1 MQLFSYICDCN
12 DLILLQMT
20 FLIVF
25 FWLLAFIVFYT
36 FFGYGILL
44 WLLVKVKDLFRPVK
58 AFPVVEECPDV
69 TLLIAAYNEED
80 YVEAKMQN
88 CRSLDYPADRLHITW
103 VTDGSSDSTPDRLR
117 EYPENT
123 VLHQPERGGKTAALN
138 RAMEYV
144 HTPIV
149 IMTDANTDLNPECIR
164 VIVRKFDDP
173 KVGCVSG
180 EKRVRREGSSASASE
195 GVYWKYESFLKS
207 LDDRLYSAMGAAGE
221 LIAIRRE
228 LWTEI
233 PAGTLVDDMIL
244 SMGIVRRGY
253 RIAYTSDAYAIESPS
268 ADIGEERKRKVRLGA
283 GGFQAISKLRDL
295 LNPFKYG
302 VVAFQFF
309 SHRVLR
315 WAVAPSCLVLLLIV
329 NIALVLCGAPLFYT
343 ITLALQALLYI
354 SALIGKFLDSR
365 GKKTKLSIPYYF
377 LFANFTTFAGLRY
390 YLHYNGNAAW
400 EKAKRA
406 S

>member
-1 MQLFSYICDCN
+1 MTVLT
-12 DLILLQMT
+12 IL
-20 FLIVF
+20 
-25 FWLLAFIVFYT
+25 FWLFAFIVFYT

-44 WLLVKVKDLFRPVK
+44 WILVRIKEAIAPRKQ
-58 AFPVVEECPDV
+58 FPVVEEHPDV

-80 YVEAKMQN
+80 YVEAKMRN
-88 CRSLDYPADRLHITW
+88 CRSLDYPADKLHITW

-123 VLHQPERGGKTAALN
+123 VLHQPQRAGKTAALN

-144 HTPIV
+144 NTPIV

-173 KVGCVSG
+173 QVGCVSG
-180 EKRVRREGSSASASE
+180 EKRVRQEGSSASASE

-221 LIAIRRE
+221 LIAIRRS

-244 SMGIVRRGY
+244 SMGIVRKGY
-253 RIAYTSDAYAIESPS
+253 RIAYTNEAYALESPS
-268 ADIGEERKRKVRLGA
+268 ADIEEERKRKVRLGA
-283 GGFQAISKLRDL
+283 GGFQAVSELRDL

-315 WAVAPSCLVLLLIV
+315 WVVAPSCLVLL
-329 NIALVLCGAPLFYT
+329 ALVNVLLVVLGAPVFYTVTLVLQVLFY
-343 ITLALQALLYI
+343 L
-354 SALIGKFLDSR
+354 SALVGLCQDKKGI
-365 GKKTKLSIPYYF
+365 KTKFSIPYYF
-377 LFANFTTFAGLRY
+377 LFANFSTFAGFRY

>member
-1 MQLFSYICDCN
+1 MKL
-12 DLILLQMT
+12 
-20 FLIVF
+20 LIVL
-25 FWLLAFIVFYT
+25 FWLFAFFVFYT
-36 FFGYGILL
+36 FFGYGIIL
-44 WLLVKVKDLFRPVK
+44 WILVKVKEIFKPRK
-58 AFPVVEECPDV
+58 EFPIEEEYPDV

-80 YVEAKMQN
+80 YIAAKMQN
-88 CRSLDYPADRLHITW
+88 CRALDYPADKLHITW
-103 VTDGSSDSTPDRLR
+103 VTDGSNDSTPDRLR

-123 VLHQPERGGKTAALN
+123 VLHKPERAGKTAALN
-138 RAMEYV
+138 RAMDYV
-144 HTPIV
+144 DTPIV

-180 EKRVRREGSSASASE
+180 EKRVRTDGNSASASE
-195 GVYWKYESFLKS
+195 GVYWKYESMLKK

-221 LIAIRRE
+221 LIAIRRS
-228 LWTEI
+228 LWTPI

-253 RIAYTSDAYAIESPS
+253 RIAYTSDACALESPS
-268 ADIGEERKRKVRLGA
+268 ADINEERKRKVRLGA
-283 GGFQAISKLRDL
+283 GGFQAVAKLHDL
-295 LNPFKYG
+295 LNPFKYP

-309 SHRVLR
+309 SHRVMR
-315 WAVAPSCLVLLLIV
+315 WVVAPSSLVLLFVVNLIM
-329 NIALVLCGAPLFYT
+329 VLIGAPKFYLV
-343 ITLALQALLYI
+343 TLALQILFYLCALVGMLQD
-354 SALIGKFLDSR
+354 KK
-365 GKKTKLSIPYYF
+365 GKKTKFSIPYYF
-377 LFANFTTFAGLRY
+377 LFANFSTFPGFKY